1 LRIARVAKENLES
14 EESAAAED
22 MYDSR
27 GSPRLT
33 AMLSDPYSDTYAI
46 VNNNGDAITAD
57 EIESQTDI
65 QIPPTL
71 EEFIFEGYSNRIEKV
86 LDGLNLTHNIFNFR
100 LLPPITR
107 SFKIICLAFNYK
119 DQDTWLRFGKFPP
132 KDPVIYMKARTSLAG
147 AFEDIICPSFVKQ
160 LDYEGELA
168 FVIDKKCRDV
178 EMNKALEYVGGYFV
192 LNDISARDVQF
203 IDKQYSRAKSFDS
216 FGPCGPWLD
225 TRDDI
230 PDPNDLQLITKVN
243 EEVRQCSSTSK
254 LVLNIEKIVNS
265 LSSVMTLEAGD
276 IISTGTPS
284 GTALSMSSHLKYL
297 QHGDIVEVEVEG
309 IGKIRNKVKFVN

>member
-1 LRIARVAKENLES
+1 
-14 EESAAAED
+14 
-22 MYDSR
+22 M
-27 GSPRLT
+27 
-33 AMLSDPYSDTYAI
+33 
-46 VNNNGDAITAD
+46 
-57 EIESQTDI
+57 EIQ
-65 QIPPTL
+65 
-71 EEFIFEGYSNRIEKV
+71 KV

-216 FGPCGPWLD
+216 FGPRTMACHP
-225 TRDDI
+225 R
-230 PDPNDLQLITKVN
+230 
-243 EEVRQCSSTSK
+243 
-254 LVLNIEKIVNS
+254 
-265 LSSVMTLEAGD
+265 
-276 IISTGTPS
+276 
-284 GTALSMSSHLKYL
+284 
-297 QHGDIVEVEVEG
+297 
-309 IGKIRNKVKFVN
+309 

>member
-1 LRIARVAKENLES
+1 LKIARIAKENLES

-33 AMLSDPYSDTYAI
+33 DMLSYPYSDTYAI

-168 FVIDKKCRDV
+168 FVIGKKCRDV

-192 LNDISARDVQF
+192 LNDI
-203 IDKQYSRAKSFDS
+203 
-216 FGPCGPWLD
+216 
-225 TRDDI
+225 
-230 PDPNDLQLITKVN
+230 
-243 EEVRQCSSTSK
+243 
-254 LVLNIEKIVNS
+254 
-265 LSSVMTLEAGD
+265 
-276 IISTGTPS
+276 
-284 GTALSMSSHLKYL
+284 
-297 QHGDIVEVEVEG
+297 
-309 IGKIRNKVKFVN
+309 

>member
-1 LRIARVAKENLES
+1 MRIARVAKENLES
-14 EESAAAED
+14 EEPATAED

-33 AMLSDPYSDTYAI
+33 PMLSDPYSDTYAI

-86 LDGLNLTHNIFNFR
+86 LDGLNLIHNIFNFR

-147 AFEDIICPSFVKQ
+147 AFEDIICPSFVK
-160 LDYEGELA
+160 
-168 FVIDKKCRDV
+168 
-178 EMNKALEYVGGYFV
+178 
-192 LNDISARDVQF
+192 
-203 IDKQYSRAKSFDS
+203 RA
-216 FGPCGPWLD
+216 
-225 TRDDI
+225 
-230 PDPNDLQLITKVN
+230 
-243 EEVRQCSSTSK
+243 
-254 LVLNIEKIVNS
+254 
-265 LSSVMTLEAGD
+265 
-276 IISTGTPS
+276 
-284 GTALSMSSHLKYL
+284 
-297 QHGDIVEVEVEG
+297 
-309 IGKIRNKVKFVN
+309 

>member
-1 LRIARVAKENLES
+1 MRIARVAKGSIES
-14 EESAAAED
+14 KESAVTED
-22 MYDSR
+22 IDVNR
-27 GSPRLT
+27 GSHKVTNKSSEL
-33 AMLSDPYSDTYAI
+33 YSDTYAI
-46 VNNNGDAITAD
+46 VNKNGDAITAD
-57 EIESQTDI
+57 EIESQTNI
-65 QIPPTL
+65 RIPPTL
-71 EEFIFEGYSNRIEKV
+71 EDFIFEGYSDRIGKV
-86 LDGLNLTHNIFNFR
+86 LDRLDLTHKIFNFH

-132 KDPVIYMKARTSLAG
+132 KDPVIYMKARTSLTG
-147 AFEDIICPSFVKQ
+147 AFDDIICPSSVKQ

-168 FVIDKKCRDV
+168 LVIDRKCRDV
-178 EMNKALEYVGGYFV
+178 EINRALEYIGGYFV

-216 FGPCGPWLD
+216 FGPCGPWIV
-225 TRDDI
+225 TRDEI

-243 EEVRQCSSTSK
+243 DEVRQCSSTSK
-254 LVLNIEKIVNS
+254 LVLNIEKIVTS

-276 IISTGTPS
+276 IISTGTPT

-297 QHGDIVEVEVEG
+297 QHGDIVQVEVEG

>member
-1 LRIARVAKENLES
+1 LKIARIAKENLES

-33 AMLSDPYSDTYAI
+33 DMLSHPYSDTYAI

-147 AFEDIICPSFVKQ
+147 AFEDIICPLFVKQ

-168 FVIDKKCRDV
+168 FVIGKKCRDV

-192 LNDISARDVQF
+192 LNDI
-203 IDKQYSRAKSFDS
+203 
-216 FGPCGPWLD
+216 
-225 TRDDI
+225 
-230 PDPNDLQLITKVN
+230 
-243 EEVRQCSSTSK
+243 
-254 LVLNIEKIVNS
+254 
-265 LSSVMTLEAGD
+265 
-276 IISTGTPS
+276 
-284 GTALSMSSHLKYL
+284 
-297 QHGDIVEVEVEG
+297 
-309 IGKIRNKVKFVN
+309 

>member
-1 LRIARVAKENLES
+1 MRIARVAKENLES
-14 EESAAAED
+14 EEPAAAED
-22 MYDSR
+22 MSDSR

-33 AMLSDPYSDTYAI
+33 PMLSDPYSDTYAI

-57 EIESQTDI
+57 DIESQTDI

-147 AFEDIICPSFVKQ
+147 AFEDINCPSFVKQ

-178 EMNKALEYVGGYFV
+178 EMNKALDYVGGYFV
-192 LNDISARDVQF
+192 LNDITARDVQF

-216 FGPCGPWLD
+216 FGPCRPWLV

-243 EEVRQCSSTSK
+243 EEVRQCPSTSK

-284 GTALSMSSHLKYL
+284 GTALSMSSHLKNL

>member
-1 LRIARVAKENLES
+1 
-14 EESAAAED
+14 
-22 MYDSR
+22 
-27 GSPRLT
+27 
-33 AMLSDPYSDTYAI
+33 MLSDPYSDTYAI

-216 FGPCGPWLD
+216 FGPCGPWLV

-243 EEVRQCSSTSK
+243 EEVRQCSATSK